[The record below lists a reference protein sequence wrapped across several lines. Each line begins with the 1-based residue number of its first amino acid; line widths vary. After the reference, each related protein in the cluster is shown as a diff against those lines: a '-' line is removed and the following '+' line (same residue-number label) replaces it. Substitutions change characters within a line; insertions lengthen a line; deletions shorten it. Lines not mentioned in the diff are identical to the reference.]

1 MKLRGIALIIIFNFS
16 CFIFNFYA
24 QAQGIGF
31 AYLDADRL
39 YDTVPSPFYDDE
51 DYTPG
56 GRLGWNTARYR
67 RKVAQVAGT
76 VDSLGLPFVAL
87 WGVENEA
94 VVRDVAAAC
103 RGDYVYLHR
112 TLNSLDGMDFALLYY
127 GDVFFPVRVEPGRRY
142 LYIEGLLRRPSNT
155 HSGLLRRPGNTHS
168 GQQAPP
174 PSSPTTL
181 PAASP
186 TTPLPDPA
194 AAMPFGTDTLGIVL
208 CSEARMGEWVV
219 RDLRDERPHRK
230 LLAAGYIPAAV
241 AAKYGLRDATAAAER
256 AGRGNVRRRAG
267 WSMRDRILVDTAF
280 RITQGDVYA
289 RPQLLD
295 PVTGA
300 PLATYTRR
308 HYLGGPGGA
317 LPVWVCAE

>member
-1 MKLRGIALIIIFNFS
+1 MKPRGIALAIIFNFS
-16 CFIFNFYA
+16 CLIFNSFCA

-56 GRLGWNTARYR
+56 GRLRWNTARYR
-67 RKVAQVAGT
+67 RKVAQVAAT
-76 VDSLGLPFVAL
+76 VDSLGLPLVAL

-94 VVRDVAAAC
+94 VLRDVARAC

-112 TLNSLDGMDFALLYY
+112 TLNSLDGMDFALLYF
-127 GDVFFPVRVEPGRRY
+127 GDVFFPLRVEPGRRY
-142 LYIEGLLRRPSNT
+142 LYIEGLLRRSVST
-155 HSGLLRRPGNTHS
+155 HRAGP
-168 GQQAPP
+168 QAR
-174 PSSPTTL
+174 
-181 PAASP
+181 
-186 TTPLPDPA
+186 PA
-194 AAMPFGTDTLGIVL
+194 AAPSMPTAPAAATPFGTDTLGILL
-208 CSEARMGEWVV
+208 CSEARMAEWVV
-219 RDLRDERPHRK
+219 RDLRDERPHRR
-230 LLAAGYIPAAV
+230 LLAAGCIPAAV
-241 AAKYGLRDATAAAER
+241 AAKYGLRDATAAAEH
-256 AGRGNVRRRAG
+256 AGRGNIRRRAG

-295 PVTGA
+295 ATAGA

-308 HYLGGPGGA
+308 HYMGGPGGA

>member
-1 MKLRGIALIIIFNFS
+1 MKLRSIALILIFNFS
-16 CFIFNFYA
+16 CFIFNFCA
-24 QAQGIGF
+24 KAQGIGF

-67 RKVAQVAGT
+67 RKVAQVAAT

-94 VVRDVAAAC
+94 VVRDIAAAC

-127 GDVFFPVRVEPGRRY
+127 GDAFFPIRVEPGRRY
-142 LYIEGLLRRPSNT
+142 LYIEGLLRRPA
-155 HSGLLRRPGNTHS
+155 NTHS

-174 PSSPTTL
+174 AASSTPPPSSPI
-181 PAASP
+181 
-186 TTPLPDPA
+186 TTPPTDPA
-194 AAMPFGTDTLGIVL
+194 AAMPFDTDTLGIVL

-219 RDLRDERPHRK
+219 RDLRDEQPHRR
-230 LLAAGYIPAAV
+230 LLAAGCIPAAV
-241 AAKYGLRDATAAAER
+241 AAKYGLRDATATAER

-280 RITQGDVYA
+280 RIAQGDVYA

-295 PVTGA
+295 AATGA